1 MLCDA
6 PNSHETIP
14 TIQDMEEYANKTRC
28 DFVVDYSAMQYSLLI
43 NNVVEVLGGFLF
55 LLTAVYIIK
64 DKLRCDRYVAGKR
77 KNVLYLLILPLLF
90 RHFDVYSCIS
100 ILFLKF
106 LL

>member
-77 KNVLYLLILPLLF
+77 KTCCTF
-90 RHFDVYSCIS
+90 
-100 ILFLKF
+100 
-106 LL
+106 